1 LRPRRR
7 GLASLVASA
16 AWLAGCVAV
25 PDRASHLPAGA
36 PPSVAQAGALGARA
50 AGLASGLVG
59 RPYLF
64 GGSSPAGFDCS
75 GLVWYVYHELG
86 LEVPR
91 TAAEQRAIAMHVTQ
105 AEIRPGDLVFFYT
118 PDDHVGIYLGNGEFV
133 HAPAGGRTVERAR
146 IDTPFFILGFAGAG
160 RVTVR

>member
-7 GLASLVASA
+7 GLASLLASA
-16 AWLAGCVAV
+16 AWLAGCAAV
-25 PDRASHLPAGA
+25 RDPAAHLPAGA

-75 GLVWYVYHELG
+75 GLVWYVYHQLG

-91 TAAEQRAIAMHVTQ
+91 TAAEQRAAAMHVAQ
-105 AEIRPGDLVFFYT
+105 AELRPGDLVFFYT

-146 IDTPFFILGFAGAG
+146 IDTPFFILGFAGAA

>member
-1 LRPRRR
+1 LRPRRHA
-7 GLASLVASA
+7 LASLVASA
-16 AWLAGCVAV
+16 AWLVGCAAV
-25 PDRASHLPAGA
+25 PERAAHPPAGA
-36 PPSVAQAGALGARA
+36 APPIARAGALGAQA

-59 RPYLF
+59 RPYLY

-91 TAAEQRAIAMHVTQ
+91 TAAEQRASAMRVTQ
-105 AEIRPGDLVFFYT
+105 AELRPGDLVFFYT
-118 PDDHVGIYLGNGEFV
+118 PDDHVGIYLGDGEFV
-133 HAPAGGRTVERAR
+133 HAPADGRTVERAR
-146 IDTPFFILGFAGAG
+146 IDTPFFILGFAGAA